1 MHRLR
6 QIILALGLSVAVLFL
21 ALIFVNIKNDSALN
35 PEQDELALGDLNLST
50 NRPSQTALAAKEL
63 AELLMANN
71 PDGPALIDG
80 EYGISTLSPEKIA
93 DQILTSKINEAS
105 TALLDV
111 AVDKRRLIVVPDT
124 DEAFWSYLTKSSEAM
139 RDNSLLVKSQN
150 VNLAEPSALDFQ
162 LLARIYEKMAD
173 DLYVVAVPKKL
184 EKIHTEQLRLLLI
197 NQNIF
202 EALANFE
209 ADPLTASVAI
219 SLLQRVEEDMASLNG
234 AIADIINKYQG

>member
-105 TALLDV
+105 T
-111 AVDKRRLIVVPDT
+111 
-124 DEAFWSYLTKSSEAM
+124 
-139 RDNSLLVKSQN
+139 
-150 VNLAEPSALDFQ
+150 
-162 LLARIYEKMAD
+162 
-173 DLYVVAVPKKL
+173 
-184 EKIHTEQLRLLLI
+184 
-197 NQNIF
+197 
-202 EALANFE
+202 
-209 ADPLTASVAI
+209 
-219 SLLQRVEEDMASLNG
+219 
-234 AIADIINKYQG
+234 